1 MKFQRLEAQRIKKE
15 LRKRRKEEKLENVLM
30 RGEDYDVTDFLAGLL
45 NFSNSIEEEIE
56 ESEMVFDDD
65 SFFEPVPSHE
75 ELA

>member
-1 MKFQRLEAQRIKKE
+1 
-15 LRKRRKEEKLENVLM
+15 M

-45 NFSNSIEEEIE
+45 NFSNSIDEEIE

-65 SFFEPVPSHE
+65 SFFEAVPSHE